1 MLMVG
6 PSFHLLAGAIGV
18 NSTVLVGGIPGAAF
32 GRVTGIELEV
42 EPPGLSEEG
51 AADDG
56 GESPG
61 GSCDPV
67 ELGGPAG
74 PSIPAANSF
83 R

>member
-1 MLMVG
+1 MLIVG

-18 NSTVLVGGIPGAAF
+18 NSTVLVGGIPGAGF

-51 AADDG
+51 ATDDG
-56 GESPG
+56 GEGPG
-61 GSCDPV
+61 GPCDPV
-67 ELGGPAG
+67 ELGVPAD
-74 PSIPAANSF
+74 PRIPAANSF